1 MEFEI
6 LQEIVT
12 LFVLSIAVVLVC
24 HRMRIPSIVGFLI
37 TGALC
42 GPSALGLVPNMA
54 AVDTMADVG
63 VAFLL
68 FTIGMELSGREL
80 LRMKKPLLV
89 GGSAQVLLT
98 VGAVALATV
107 WWAGP
112 SRALVFGCLVA
123 LSSTAIVLS
132 LYQQK
137 AQTESPQGRICLAV
151 LIFQDLAIV
160 PMMLLFPVLGGTLDT
175 NASHMVWAVL
185 KSAIV
190 LGGIYLFSRH
200 VLPRLMLTVMRV
212 RSRDLLLM
220 TTIGLCLA
228 VALVTSSLGLS
239 LSLGAF
245 LAGLMLAES
254 EYSLNVLENVL
265 PFKEVFT
272 SIFFMSV
279 GMLLNMGFFVA
290 HLPFIG
296 LVAAGIIVL
305 KIVLAIPVVRLLGY
319 SMRTAIIAGFSLAQI
334 GEFSFVLARSALG
347 LKLLDTET
355 YQVFLAASIVTMS
368 LTPVLMA
375 LAPKAAARYLHKTL
389 AQAGEEAAEEGNTG
403 GEAAAPADGIIRDGR
418 LLRDHLIIIGFGLGG
433 KNLARGARESG
444 IPYII
449 SEMNPDTVARYH
461 DQEPIRHGDASF
473 PLVLEHLGVS
483 RARVLAIVISDPAG
497 TRAVIAAARRLNPAL
512 YIVVRSRF
520 VGEVA
525 ALRQLGANDVI
536 PEEFETSIEV
546 FARVLNHYLVPRQTI
561 DGFIARIR
569 QENYGMLRQVDV
581 PAAGVNTLD
590 HTLPD
595 LQSAAYTVEKGTP
608 LDGITLAESR
618 LGRTYSVSV
627 AGIRRG
633 EKTLTSP
640 PADTVFRAGDVVYLF
655 ATQTALQAAAPLFRA
670 TPEHQGQDGGTPR
683 GSLG

>member
-1 MEFEI
+1 MEFEV
-6 LQEIVT
+6 LREIVT
-12 LFVLSIAVVLVC
+12 LFLLSIAVVLIC

-42 GPSALGLVPNMA
+42 GPSALGLVPNMG

-80 LRMKKPLLV
+80 TRMKKPLFV

-98 VGAVALATV
+98 VVGVVLATL
-107 WWAGP
+107 WWAGG

-132 LYQQK
+132 LLQQK
-137 AQTESPQGRICLAV
+137 AQTESPQGRMCLAV

-160 PMMLLFPVLGGTLDT
+160 PMMLLFPLLGGDLDT
-175 NASHMVWAVL
+175 DASHMIWVVL
-185 KSAIV
+185 KSVVV
-190 LGGIYLFSRH
+190 LGGIYLFGRH
-200 VLPRLMLTVMRV
+200 VLPRLMLSVVRV
-212 RSRDLLLM
+212 RSRDLMLM
-220 TTIGLCLA
+220 TTLGLCLS
-228 VALVTSSLGLS
+228 VALATSSLGLS

-245 LAGLMLAES
+245 LAGLLLAES

-279 GMLLNMGFFVA
+279 GMLLDMGFFVR
-290 HLPFIG
+290 HLPFIL

-305 KIVLAIPVVRLLGY
+305 KAALVIPVVRLLGY
-319 SMRTAIIAGFSLAQI
+319 SMRTAIITGFSLAQI

-355 YQVFLAASIVTMS
+355 YQIFLAASIVTMS

-375 LAPKAAARYLHKTL
+375 LAPRAAARYLRKTL
-389 AQAGEEAAEEGNTG
+389 AQAEEEAAEEGG
-403 GEAAAPADGIIRDGR
+403 PDSAGADATPENGIVRDGR
-418 LLRDHLIIIGFGLGG
+418 QLRDHLIIIGFGIGG

-449 SEMNPDTVARYH
+449 SEMNPDTVARYRE
-461 DQEPIRHGDASF
+461 QEPIRHGDASF
-473 PLVLEHLGVS
+473 PLVLEHLGVA

-525 ALRQLGANDVI
+525 ALRELGANDVI

-561 DGFIARIR
+561 DDFIARIR
-569 QENYGMLRQVDV
+569 EENYGMLRQVNMQ
-581 PAAGVNTLD
+581 AGSVGDLR
-590 HTLPD
+590 HSLPD
-595 LQSAAYTVEKGTP
+595 LQAVAYTVEDGAP
-608 LDGITLAESR
+608 LAGKTLAESR
-618 LGRTYSVSV
+618 LGRTYSVTA

-640 PADTVFRAGDVVYLF
+640 PADTVFQTGDVVYLF
-655 ATQTALQAAAPLFRA
+655 ATQTALQSAAPLFRA
-670 TPEHQGQDGGTPR
+670 PDGAPA
-683 GSLG
+683 

>member
-12 LFVLSIAVVLVC
+12 LFVLSIVVVLIC

-42 GPSALGLVPNMA
+42 GPSALGLVPNMS

-80 LRMKKPLLV
+80 TRMKKPLFV
-89 GGSAQVLLT
+89 GGSAQVLLC
-98 VGAVALATV
+98 VGGVVLATI
-107 WWAGP
+107 WWAG
-112 SRALVFGCLVA
+112 AAQAIVFGCLVA

-132 LYQQK
+132 LLQQK

-160 PMMLLFPVLGGTLDT
+160 PMMLLFPLLGGDLNTDT
-175 NASHMVWAVL
+175 AHMAWVL
-185 KSAIV
+185 IKSVVV
-190 LGGIYLFSRH
+190 LGGIYLFGKH
-200 VLPRLMLTVMRV
+200 VLPRLMLSVVRV
-212 RSRDLLLM
+212 RSRDLMLM
-220 TTIGLCLA
+220 TTLGLCLA
-228 VALVTSSLGLS
+228 VALATSSLGLS

-245 LAGLMLAES
+245 LAGLLLAES

-279 GMLLNMGFFVA
+279 GMLLDMGFFVDN
-290 HLPFIG
+290 LPRIL
-296 LVAAGIIVL
+296 LVAAGIITL
-305 KIVLAIPVVRLLGY
+305 KIVLVMPVVRLLGY
-319 SMRTAIIAGFSLAQI
+319 SMRTAIIAAFSLAQI

-347 LKLLDTET
+347 LHLFDTSV
-355 YQVFLAASIVTMS
+355 YQIFLAASIVTMS

-375 LAPKAAARYLHKTL
+375 LAPKAAARYMQKNL
-389 AQAGEEAAEEGNTG
+389 AQAEEEAAEEGESGDVADN
-403 GEAAAPADGIIRDGR
+403 AAPGAPNGIIRDGR
-418 LLRDHLIIIGFGLGG
+418 LLHDHLIIIGFGIGG

-449 SEMNPDTVARYH
+449 SEMNPDTVARYRH
-461 DQEPIRHGDASF
+461 QEPIRHGDASF
-473 PLVLEHLGVS
+473 PLVLEHLGVA

-497 TRAVIAAARRLNPAL
+497 TRAVIASARRLNPAL

-520 VGEVA
+520 LGEVP
-525 ALRQLGANDVI
+525 ALRELGANDVI

-546 FARVLNHYLVPRQTI
+546 FARVLTHYLVPRQTI
-561 DGFIARIR
+561 DLFINRIR
-569 QENYGMLRQVDV
+569 EENYGMLRQMNM
-581 PAAGVNTLD
+581 PASGVSDLR
-590 HTLPD
+590 HSLPD
-595 LQSAAYTVEKGTP
+595 LQATAYTVEEGAP
-608 LDGITLAESR
+608 LAGKTLAESQ
-618 LGRTYSVSV
+618 LGRVYSVTA

-633 EKTLTSP
+633 ETTLTSP
-640 PADTVFRAGDVVYLF
+640 PADTVFQPGDVVYLF
-655 ATQTALQAAAPLFRA
+655 AMQPALQAVAPLFLRPDA
-670 TPEHQGQDGGTPR
+670 SPTAP
-683 GSLG
+683 